1 MSTWHV
7 LCSGAIAGELARRD
21 LTVDAVAEFWE
32 ETLGAG
38 SAVLVI
44 STEDAAAIASGIP
57 AGTSV
62 ERRVKHAKKPL
73 TGCLPARAR
82 LVVVRTPY
90 HNPGQAERGVRAL
103 ACSARFRSWGG
114 VAIVE
119 IDPVLFKTLWMR
131 AGAAAVATVMPSATT
146 SAGEP
151 TPLRLLL
158 DSRYAPVPIPEAVT
172 RTYVGRSEDAD
183 WVRRRIVLASRGTD
197 PVLIVG
203 ETGTGK
209 EVVARL
215 IHELQHGPSA
225 RFVAVNCGGIP
236 ESLFESE
243 LFGHVRGAFTGA
255 IRDKAGLWEFA
266 RGGTIFLDEI
276 GDMSLDHQVKVLR
289 AIEDG
294 VFRPVGGHQEIRGN
308 ARVIAATNQDL
319 TAKVQAHRFR
329 EDLYYRLLSFPIATA
344 ALREHPEDIPLLAD
358 HFWRAIRGGSPEHLS
373 QEVLDLLRRFPWPGN
388 ARELRSFLS
397 NLHTYSGGAAP
408 DVALVRAVF
417 RERTTFGRAS
427 RGGSC

>member
-1 MSTWHV
+1 VSTWHL
-7 LCSGAIAGELARRD
+7 LCSGAIAGELARRH
-21 LTVDAVAEFWE
+21 LTADAVGQFWE
-32 ETLGAG
+32 ETLGTGG
-38 SAVLVI
+38 SVLVI
-44 STEDAAAIASGIP
+44 STEDAAAIAGGIP
-57 AGTSV
+57 ASASV

-73 TGCLPARAR
+73 TGCLPARTR
-82 LVVVRTPY
+82 LVIVRARY
-90 HNPGQAERGVRAL
+90 REPGQAERGVRAL
-103 ACSARFRSWGG
+103 AGSARFRSWGG
-114 VAIVE
+114 VAVVE
-119 IDPVLFKTLWMR
+119 IDPVLFKTLWTR
-131 AGAAAVATVMPSATT
+131 AGAAAVASVMPSAGAT
-146 SAGEP
+146 SGEA

-158 DSRYAPVPIPEAVT
+158 DTRYAPVPIPEVVT

-276 GDMSLDHQVKVLR
+276 ADMSPDHQVKVLR

-294 VFRPVGGHQEIRGN
+294 VFRPVGGHQEIRSN

-319 TAKVQAHRFR
+319 AARVCAHRFR
-329 EDLYYRLLSFPIATA
+329 EDLYYRLLSFPIATV

-358 HFWRAIRGGSPEHLS
+358 HFWRGIRGSSSARLP
-373 QEVLDLLRRFPWPGN
+373 QEVLDLLQRFPWPGN
-388 ARELRSFLS
+388 ARELRSLLS
-397 NLHTYSGGAAP
+397 NVHTYSGGAAP
-408 DVALVRAVF
+408 DVDLVRAVF
-417 RERTTFGRAS
+417 RERTSFGRAS
-427 RGGSC
+427 RTTSS

>member
-7 LCSGAIAGELARRD
+7 LCSGAIAGELARRH
-21 LTVDAVAEFWE
+21 LTGDAISRFWK
-32 ETLGAG
+32 ETLDAG
-38 SAVLVI
+38 GSVLVV
-44 STEDAAAIASGIP
+44 SAEDTTAITSGIP
-57 AGTSV
+57 ADAAV

-73 TGCLPARAR
+73 TACLPARAR
-82 LVVVRTPY
+82 LVTVRARY
-90 HNPGQAERGVRAL
+90 LDPGQAQRGIRAL

-114 VAIVE
+114 VAVVE
-119 IDPVLFKTLWMR
+119 MDPALFKTLWTR
-131 AGAAAVATVMPSATT
+131 AGAAAVATVMPSVAATP
-146 SAGEP
+146 GEA

-158 DSRYAPVPIPEAVT
+158 DTRYAPVPIPEVVT
-172 RTYVGRSEDAD
+172 RAYVGRSEDAD
-183 WVRRRIVLASRGTD
+183 WVRRRIVLAARGTD

-215 IHELQHGPSA
+215 IHELQHGQSA

-255 IRDKAGLWEFA
+255 IRDKDGLWEFA

-276 GDMSLDHQVKVLR
+276 GDMSPDHQVKVLR

-294 VFRPVGGHQEIRGN
+294 VFRPVGGHQEIHSN

-319 TAKVQAHRFR
+319 AAKVGTHRFR
-329 EDLYYRLLSFPIATA
+329 EDLYYRLLSFPIGTL

-358 HFWRAIRGGSPEHLS
+358 HFWRGIRGTSTERLS
-373 QEVLDLLRRFPWPGN
+373 QAVLDLLQRFPWPGN

-397 NLHTYSGGAAP
+397 NVHTYAGGAAP
-408 DVALVRAVF
+408 DVDLVRAVF
-417 RERTTFGRAS
+417 RERTSFGRARHPS
-427 RGGSC
+427 ST